1 MSLFLCVSITGSS
14 LRVGTGPVFGALAY
28 SLPYGIGE
36 KIVFSLS
43 QAVCARIIPMFSK
56 LLRWRLLPAACV
68 FILQLFLL
76 YPVSPAGALSN
87 SSPSNPPGLSLL
99 SSVSRASLPHSTSRF
114 SSVSFAGGRACLSD
128 TAGSVYTV
136 DPLTGRAVS
145 GQTQTCASAA
155 SGAVFHRASG
165 AVPVLHSRYSET
177 DSYVYVPYIRGGLY
191 LYYKKVPS
199 SDIARAVSDA
209 RTAFLGYS
217 SVFVAPAS
225 DRVVS
230 FSVSPSGVFTL
241 LTGGNVYF
249 YAQVPS
255 SFQSSVTVNVKYDAK
270 TGVIRSAT
278 PALRGSPF
286 TYSLSTP
293 VAGVRLDAN
302 TGALSGSVKDATVG
316 AHGLTATAVHYT
328 TGTVVTI
335 RYLFDSPV
343 PAAAQQRDVSR
354 PTHVRSKRADP
365 PQSDARLTP
374 ISPVLTFPVVV
385 VPPVT

>member
-1 MSLFLCVSITGSS
+1 M
-14 LRVGTGPVFGALAY
+14 
-28 SLPYGIGE
+28 
-36 KIVFSLS
+36 
-43 QAVCARIIPMFSK
+43 
-56 LLRWRLLPAACV
+56 
-68 FILQLFLL
+68 
-76 YPVSPAGALSN
+76 SPAGALSN

-343 PAAAQQRDVSR
+343 PAAAPQRDVSR

-365 PQSDARLTP
+365 PQGDARLTP

-385 VPPVT
+385 VPPVTLTIGQPF